1 MIEQIYE
8 YHLMKNNEIVGYYDC
23 YFDLKKE
30 SNFIKEYIVNEFDI
44 NEDSFNKLIQII
56 ESETVSILN
65 QIEVDSDHRGN
76 GYGKEL
82 LNNFFIKNNTTPII
96 LIADSNGPNFLIEW
110 YESFDFEI
118 IDLNPNGHHLM
129 LWNP

>member
-1 MIEQIYE
+1 MIENIYE

-23 YFDLKKE
+23 YFNIEKE
-30 SNFIKEYIVNEFDI
+30 SDFIMNYIVNEFDI
-44 NEDSFNKLIQII
+44 NEDSFNRLIHMID
-56 ESETVSILN
+56 SEYVSILN
-65 QIEVDSDHRGN
+65 QIEIDPDFRGQ

-82 LNNFFIKNNTTPII
+82 LNNFFIKNEDTPII
-96 LIADSNGPNFLIEW
+96 LIADSNGPNFLIQW
-110 YESFDFEI
+110 YESYDFEI